1 MEKRKYRVPDMHCP
15 NCKMVLEGLEDDLSG
30 IQQIYASYHQ
40 QTLEIEFDERLVSE
54 ARILQAAKDLGYPL
68 APA

>member
-15 NCKMVLEGLEDDLSG
+15 NCKMALEGLEDDLPG

-54 ARILQAAKDLGYPL
+54 TRILQAANDLGYPL
-68 APA
+68 TPA